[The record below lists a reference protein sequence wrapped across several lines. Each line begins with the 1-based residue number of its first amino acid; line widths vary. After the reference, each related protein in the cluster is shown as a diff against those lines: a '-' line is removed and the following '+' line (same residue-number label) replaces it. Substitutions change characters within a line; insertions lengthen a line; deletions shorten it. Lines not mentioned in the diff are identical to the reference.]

1 MTWLTSLIEGNA
13 SRERIST
20 RSIWAILLA
29 PPILAAGVL
38 ALFFISRRLFL
49 WTLAE
54 WRPIEDLQVVF
65 YGLAGLLALRMA
77 LQLWR
82 GQQRLIA
89 VLYLFAGLG
98 LLFICGEEMSW
109 GQPIFRRIFSWW
121 PDRGALRD
129 INVQGETTLHNM
141 RSVRG
146 VFNWLFLVIAVY
158 GVASPLLFRI
168 ERVRHHPQLRLI
180 ALPVITMP
188 AFLLTAGFMV
198 IRLFI
203 APYTGLLD
211 SQGFMRYK
219 EVTELT
225 LAFGLWVFT
234 WLNWRWVTRPNE
246 QPVPAPAD
254 TGEMALKSG
263 SKGIV

>member
-1 MTWLTSLIEGNA
+1 MTWLTSLIEQSA
-13 SRERIST
+13 RKERIST
-20 RSIWAILLA
+20 RSIWGILVA

-49 WTLAE
+49 WTVGE
-54 WRPIEDLQVVF
+54 WHPIELLQVVF
-65 YGLAGLLALRMA
+65 YGLAGLLALHMA

-82 GQQRLIA
+82 GQQRVIA

-98 LLFICGEEMSW
+98 LLFICGEEVSW

-121 PDRGALRD
+121 PDRAALRD

-141 RSVRG
+141 RSVAG
-146 VFNWLFLVIAVY
+146 VFNWLFLAIAMY
-158 GVASPLLFRI
+158 GVVSPLLFRI
-168 ERVRHHPQLRLI
+168 ERVRYYSRLRLL
-180 ALPVITMP
+180 ALPAITVP

-198 IRLFI
+198 IRLFV
-203 APYTGLLD
+203 APYIGLLD

-225 LAFGLWVFT
+225 LAFGVWVFT
-234 WLNWRWVTRPNE
+234 WLNWRWLSLPNE
-246 QPVPAPAD
+246 QRVSMPAD
-254 TGEMALKSG
+254 IGDIALTPG